1 MRQRLN
7 RMMLC
12 AALALAAVWPAS
24 AVQANDFTKGP
35 ALGAEELN
43 DIRGGF
49 LTPDGLEI
57 GFGAVVRTFVDG
69 SLALQT
75 RLTWSETG
83 PVETVEYG
91 MTVPD
96 ISAAAAAGGIKL
108 DGPPLEGVVVNG
120 EGGVTAIV
128 HEISSGQIANLVINN
143 ANNRDIRQTT
153 DVTLDVPGLAQ
164 MQQDVSVQSMSL
176 RLQDAIGAAL
186 RDVAR

>member
-12 AALALAAVWPAS
+12 AALALAAVWPAG
-24 AVQANDFTKGP
+24 AVQAEDFAADR
-35 ALGAEELN
+35 ALTAGELN

-49 LTPDGLEI
+49 QTPDGLEI

-91 MTVPD
+91 MIVPD
-96 ISAAAAAGGIKL
+96 ITAAAAPGGIKL
-108 DGPPLEGVVVNG
+108 DGPALAGVVVG
-120 EGGVTAIV
+120 GDGGVTAIA
-128 HEISSGQIANLVINN
+128 HEISNDQIANLVINN

-153 DVTLDVPGLAQ
+153 DVTLNIPDLAQ
-164 MQQDVSVQSMSL
+164 MQQDVTNQTLGL
-176 RLQDAIGAAL
+176 RLQDAMAVAL
-186 RDVAR
+186 RDVPR